1 MHLEKWTAPNR
12 GVKKWVKLE
21 EVRPVAIG
29 REELKL
35 PRDGAGEYDLLD
47 TVAYDWGEEVHLG
60 MILSADKEEGT
71 FVLHVLEPKQCKADI
86 TFVLNW
92 TGGPGGKPDR
102 RMEHCPEGYV
112 ADVRAVECTA
122 VHGRVLLMGNYKLTE
137 EARRFL
143 DSLGVDP
150 LHNGK

>member
-1 MHLEKWTAPNR
+1 MT
-12 GVKKWVKLE
+12 
-21 EVRPVAIG
+21 IG

-35 PRDGAGEYDLLD
+35 PRDGAGECGLLD
-47 TVAYDWGEEVHLG
+47 TVAYDWGGEVHLG
-60 MILSADKEEGT
+60 MILSEDKEEGT

-102 RMEHCPEGYV
+102 RMELCPEGYV
-112 ADVRAVECTA
+112 ADVRTVESSA
-122 VHGRVLLMGNYKLTE
+122 VHGRVVLMGNHKLTE

-143 DSLGVDP
+143 ESLGVDTQ
-150 LHNGK
+150 HNGK